1 VGRKAKLRLC
11 LAPKYM
17 VHFSMIRGL
26 IVALAILLVSGSAP
40 AKTRKPK
47 PVAFVQSAAPAYQ
60 FSFASEADA
69 ETQLLSLANQV
80 RAEAGVPPL
89 QRDEGLTRAARE
101 HAAAMVA
108 QQQLSHQF
116 SGEASVHQRLT
127 AATSLHLER
136 AGENV
141 AYAATVDEVHD
152 NLMHSPPHRENLLN
166 PAYNVAGFGVVRSGV
181 SLYVVQDFGHGSQ
194 INTSQQAENMAAE
207 SVMRLRERSNGAP
220 LQRLDGRAARAAAC
234 SMAQADSL
242 NVASNPGQY
251 FLRYTIMQ
259 PEILPGNAAKTIADR
274 GLRAFAVGACYA
286 KTVSYPGGVYW
297 IAVVFY

>member
-1 VGRKAKLRLC
+1 
-11 LAPKYM
+11 
-17 VHFSMIRGL
+17 MIRVL
-26 IVALAILLVSGSAP
+26 TVALAIFLTSGPAP

-47 PVAFVQSAAPAYQ
+47 PAAFVQSAAPAYQ
-60 FSFASEADA
+60 FSSASKADA
-69 ETQLLSLANQV
+69 ENQLLSLANQV

-89 QRDEGLTRAARE
+89 QWDEGLTRAARE
-101 HAAAMVA
+101 HAATMAA

-127 AATSLHLER
+127 AATPLHLDR

-141 AYAATVDEVHD
+141 AYAATVEEVHD

-166 PAYNVAGFGVVRSGV
+166 PAYNVAGFGVVRSGD

-194 INTSQQAENMAAE
+194 INSSQQSENMVAQN
-207 SVMRLRERSNGAP
+207 VMRVREKSNGSR
-220 LQRLDGRAARAAAC
+220 LQRLDGSSTRVAAC

-242 NVASNPGQY
+242 NVSSNPGQY
-251 FLRYTIMQ
+251 FLRYTSTQ
-259 PEILPGNAAKTIADR
+259 PETLPGSAAKTIADR

-286 KTVSYPGGVYW
+286 RTASYPGGVYW

>member
-1 VGRKAKLRLC
+1 MNRALT
-11 LAPKYM
+11 A
-17 VHFSMIRGL
+17 
-26 IVALAILLVSGSAP
+26 ALAIFLISGPAP

-47 PVAFVQSAAPAYQ
+47 PTAFVASVAQ
-60 FSFASEADA
+60 FSVAYEADA
-69 ETQLLSLANQV
+69 ENQLFALTNQV

-89 QRDEGLTRAARE
+89 QRDEGLTQAARE
-101 HAAAMVA
+101 HAATMVT

-116 SGEASVHQRLT
+116 SGEASVQQRLT
-127 AATSLHLER
+127 AATPLHLDR

-141 AYAATVDEVHD
+141 AYAATVDQAHD

-166 PAYNVAGFGVVRSGV
+166 PAYNVAGFGVVRSGD

-194 INTSQQAENMAAE
+194 ISSSQQAENTVAE
-207 SVMRLRERSNGAP
+207 SVIRMREKLNGSP
-220 LQRLDGRAARAAAC
+220 LQRLDGSGVRAVAC

-242 NVASNPGQY
+242 NVSSNPGQY
-251 FLRYTIMQ
+251 FLRYTSMQ
-259 PEILPGNAAKTIADR
+259 PETLPASAAKTIADR

-286 KTVSYPGGVYW
+286 RTASYPGGVYW

>member
-1 VGRKAKLRLC
+1 VGSKAKLRLC

-26 IVALAILLVSGSAP
+26 IVALAIFLVSGPAP

-60 FSFASEADA
+60 FSFVSEPDA
-69 ETQLLSLANQV
+69 ETQLLGLANQV

-89 QRDEGLTRAARE
+89 QQDEGLTRAARE

-116 SGEASVHQRLT
+116 TGEASVHQRLT
-127 AATSLHLER
+127 AATPLHLDR

-141 AYAATVDEVHD
+141 AYAATVEEVHD

-166 PAYNVAGFGVVRSGV
+166 AGYNLAGFGVVRSGN

-194 INTSQQAENMAAE
+194 INSSQQSENLVAD
-207 SVMRLRERSNGAP
+207 SVMRMREKANGAR
-220 LQRLDGRAARAAAC
+220 LQRLDGSSARAAAC

-242 NVASNPGQY
+242 NVSSNPGQY

-259 PEILPGNAAKTIADR
+259 PETLPGNAAKTIADR
-274 GLRAFAVGACYA
+274 GLRAFAVGACYGLTA
-286 KTVSYPGGVYW
+286 SYPGGVYW

>member
-1 VGRKAKLRLC
+1 
-11 LAPKYM
+11 
-17 VHFSMIRGL
+17 MIRVL
-26 IVALAILLVSGSAP
+26 TVALAIFLTSGPAP

-47 PVAFVQSAAPAYQ
+47 PAAFVQSAAPAYQ
-60 FSFASEADA
+60 FSFANEADA
-69 ETQLLSLANQV
+69 ENQLLALANHV

-89 QRDEGLTRAARE
+89 QWDEGLTRAARE
-101 HAAAMVA
+101 HAAAMAA

-116 SGEASVHQRLT
+116 SSEASVHQRLT
-127 AATSLHLER
+127 GATPLHLDR

-166 PAYNVAGFGVVRSGV
+166 PAYNVAGFGVVRSGD
-181 SLYVVQDFGHGSQ
+181 SLYIVQDFGHGSQ

-207 SVMRLRERSNGAP
+207 SVMRMRERSNGAP

-242 NVASNPGQY
+242 NVSSNPGQY

-259 PEILPGNAAKTIADR
+259 PEVLPGNAAKTVADR
-274 GLRAFAVGACYA
+274 GLRAFAVGACYSRTA
-286 KTVSYPGGVYW
+286 SYPGGVYW

>member
-1 VGRKAKLRLC
+1 MNRALT
-11 LAPKYM
+11 A
-17 VHFSMIRGL
+17 
-26 IVALAILLVSGSAP
+26 ALAIVLISGPAP

-47 PVAFVQSAAPAYQ
+47 PAAFVASVAQ

-69 ETQLLSLANQV
+69 ENQLFALANQV
-80 RAEAGVPPL
+80 RAEAGVPAL
-89 QRDEGLTRAARE
+89 QRDEGMTQAARE
-101 HAAAMVA
+101 HAAAMAA

-116 SGEASVHQRLT
+116 SGEASVQQRLT
-127 AATSLHLER
+127 AATPLHIDR

-141 AYAATVDEVHD
+141 AYAATVDQAHD

-166 PAYNVAGFGVVRSGV
+166 PAYNVVGFGVVRNGD

-194 INTSQQAENMAAE
+194 ISSSQQAENTVAE
-207 SVMRLRERSNGAP
+207 SVIRMREKSDRSA
-220 LQRLDGRAARAAAC
+220 LQRLDGSGVRAVTC

-242 NVASNPGQY
+242 NVSSNPGQY
-251 FLRYTIMQ
+251 FLRYTSMQ
-259 PEILPGNAAKTIADR
+259 PETLPASAAKTIADR

-286 KTVSYPGGVYW
+286 RTASYPGGVYW